1 VASGAWIPKLIITI
15 IIKKKKLNFD
25 IMIGFYLKNNAHNF
39 FLKKN
44 MLPFKQSRDALIR
57 K

>member
-1 VASGAWIPKLIITI
+1 VASGAWIHKLIITI
-15 IIKKKKLNFD
+15 IIKKKLNFD

>member
-25 IMIGFYLKNNAHNF
+25 IMIGFYLKNNVHNF
-39 FLKKN
+39 FKKKN